1 MYIYIGMQVWK
12 HNKVVEQYVAGTSI
26 PAVPSALAKLIDR
39 SITGGFSLTS
49 EVNSGSM
56 AAMTSQAATSQVV
69 SPSPSQPPEPQEG
82 REGWEGAAGTVDGQ
96 EDEKKRERRGEDEDD
111 NKPLINQDAMAR
123 FRAAQAAK
131 TLNNASTR
139 RNPFAK

>member
-1 MYIYIGMQVWK
+1 MQVWK

-49 EVNSGSM
+49 EVDSGSM
-56 AAMTSQAATSQVV
+56 AAMSSQVV
-69 SPSPSQPPEPQEG
+69 SPSPSQPAEG
-82 REGWEGAAGTVDGQ
+82 REGWEGQAGTVGGSV
-96 EDEKKRERRGEDEDD
+96 DEKERVIIVDDEDD

-131 TLNNASTR
+131 TLNNGSTR

>member
-1 MYIYIGMQVWK
+1 MYLYIYIGMQVWK

-26 PAVPSALAKLIDR
+26 PAVPAALAKLIDR
-39 SITGGFSLTS
+39 SISGGFSLTS
-49 EVNSGSM
+49 EVDGESM
-56 AAMTSQAATSQVV
+56 RPMTSQVA
-69 SPSPSQPPEPQEG
+69 SPSPSEAEEPEEG
-82 REGWEGAAGTVDGQ
+82 REGWESEARTVGGEVD
-96 EDEKKRERRGEDEDD
+96 DKKRVTRGDDEDD

>member
-1 MYIYIGMQVWK
+1 MQVWK

-49 EVNSGSM
+49 AVGS
-56 AAMTSQAATSQVV
+56 TTQPE
-69 SPSPSQPPEPQEG
+69 PSPSQPSKPQEG
-82 REGWEGAAGTVDGQ
+82 REGWDGEAGTVGG
-96 EDEKKRERRGEDEDD
+96 EVDERKRVIRVEDEDD

-131 TLNNASTR
+131 TLNNGSTR

>member
-1 MYIYIGMQVWK
+1 MQVWK

-49 EVNSGSM
+49 QVDSGSM
-56 AAMTSQAATSQVV
+56 AAMSSQVV
-69 SPSPSQPPEPQEG
+69 SPSPSQPAEG
-82 REGWEGAAGTVDGQ
+82 REGEAGTVGGSV
-96 EDEKKRERRGEDEDD
+96 DEKERVIRVDDEDD

-131 TLNNASTR
+131 TLNNGSTR